1 MNISSFLVD
10 IGSVIFNIGCVV
22 VNFGVI
28 VQFVVEVS
36 FFVICS
42 IICSI
47 IVNTVE
53 YRSMSISR
61 VVVTIVS
68 VIVLVKICSVMV
80 QRGGVWAPCAAAAGA
95 CPGGRQSPRGS
106 SRWREGTRR
115 SWSWWWRSSSQGPPH
130 CRLAGRSLNEDE
142 RTNKTGIF
150 ITGLVIF
157 WCHINYFQSIRAKE
171 WTQRH
176 NQMYRQVGLNDE
188 SNSIR
193 NRDVIE
199 HDMQIAATF
208 FAEVFTVTDWRS
220 VRFTFIF
227 LLQFNS

>member
-80 QRGGVWAPCAAAAGA
+80 QRGGV
-95 CPGGRQSPRGS
+95 
-106 SRWREGTRR
+106 
-115 SWSWWWRSSSQGPPH
+115 
-130 CRLAGRSLNEDE
+130 
-142 RTNKTGIF
+142 
-150 ITGLVIF
+150 
-157 WCHINYFQSIRAKE
+157 
-171 WTQRH
+171 
-176 NQMYRQVGLNDE
+176 
-188 SNSIR
+188 
-193 NRDVIE
+193 
-199 HDMQIAATF
+199 
-208 FAEVFTVTDWRS
+208 
-220 VRFTFIF
+220 
-227 LLQFNS
+227 